1 MNKKN
6 QGLEILLVGLD
17 TFSIETI
24 RTYLQEIGPTFRL
37 SFLNDISEIKGIEK
51 NKIDAVFF
59 YSNRQ
64 SQKTIQDIR
73 RISIEC
79 PQAAIILLSSRIDYH
94 GLVGSFRAGLF
105 DFLALPIEEVEL
117 RTIIY
122 RLQLHEVIQGGQWNP
137 ERAVLH
143 LFSRPESF
151 SSIEDISVTLNQ
163 YLNLFFN
170 LEKHILYS
178 SEFEMMG
185 DFRAKFKF
193 TPHQEKRI
201 KRFLKDPLGLF
212 FGLRFF
218 KNEFHFLIKTGDE
231 KFSYVVASNLSDFET
246 HDILSDY
253 LNNVLKTSL
262 SILSDS
268 KKREQTRL
276 LSLTDEVTG
285 LFNQRKLLEDLDFHI
300 SKYQTQKDHFTLLFI
315 DIDYFKN
322 VNDQYG
328 HVVGSQLLIDMA
340 QVLKKQLRSHD
351 LVYRYGGDEFIVLLP
366 KSNLAESKNI
376 AMRISESVKGADFKI
391 EGSIPY
397 KLSLSIGIA
406 EFPHDGQNAK
416 SMIEFADKM
425 MYLSKK
431 SGRGKVFHIS
441 EVVA

>member
-1 MNKKN
+1 MNKRS
-6 QGLEILLVGLD
+6 QGLEILAIGLD
-17 TFSIETI
+17 SFSIETI
-24 RTYLQEIGPTFRL
+24 RSYLEENSPGFRL
-37 SFLNDISEIKGIEK
+37 TFLHELDEITSIHK

-73 RISIEC
+73 KISIEL
-79 PQAAIILLSSRIDYH
+79 PQAALILMSSRIDYH
-94 GLVGSFRAGLF
+94 GLVGAFRVGLF
-105 DFLALPIEEVEL
+105 DFLALPIEESEL

-122 RLQLHEVIQGGQWNP
+122 RLQLHEVIQSGQWNP

-151 SSIEDISVTLNQ
+151 SSIEEISVTLNQ

-170 LEKHILYS
+170 LEQHVLYS
-178 SEFEMMG
+178 SEFEMMS
-185 DFRAKFKF
+185 DFRQKFHF
-193 TPHQEKRI
+193 TAHQEKRI
-201 KRFLKDPLGLF
+201 LRFIKDPMGLF
-212 FGLRFF
+212 FGLRFI
-218 KNEFHFLIKTGDE
+218 KNEFHFLIKTGE
-231 KFSYVVASNLSDFET
+231 KKFSYVLAKNLSEFGT
-246 HDILSDY
+246 HEILSDY
-253 LNNVLKTSL
+253 LSNVLKTSL

-268 KKREQTRL
+268 KKREQTRW

-285 LFNQRKLLEDLDFHI
+285 LFNQRKLLEDLDFYI
-300 SKYQTQKDHFTLLFI
+300 SDYEINKNNFSLLFI

-340 QVLKKQLRSHD
+340 KILRTQLRGQD
-351 LVYRYGGDEFIVLLP
+351 LIYRYGGDEFIVLLP
-366 KSNLAESKNI
+366 KSTIEESKKI
-376 AMRISESVKGADFKI
+376 AIRISDAVKESEFKI
-391 EGSIPY
+391 EGKIPY

-406 EFPHDGQNAK
+406 DYPRDAQSSK

>member
-1 MNKKN
+1 MNKTS
-6 QGLEILLVGLD
+6 QGLEILAIGLD
-17 TFSIETI
+17 SFSIETI
-24 RTYLQEIGPTFRL
+24 RSYLAENSPGFRLTFLHELDEIG
-37 SFLNDISEIKGIEK
+37 GINK

-73 RISIEC
+73 KISIEL
-79 PQAAIILLSSRIDYH
+79 PQAALILMSSRIDNH
-94 GLVGSFRAGLF
+94 GLVGAFRVGLF
-105 DFLALPIEEVEL
+105 DFLSLPIEESEL

-122 RLQLHEVIQGGQWNP
+122 RLQLHEVIQSGQWNP

-151 SSIEDISVTLNQ
+151 SSIEEISVTLNQ

-170 LEKHILYS
+170 LEQHVLYS
-178 SEFEMMG
+178 SEFEMMS
-185 DFRAKFKF
+185 DFRQKFQF
-193 TPHQEKRI
+193 TAHQEKRI
-201 KRFLKDPLGLF
+201 LRFIKDPMGLF
-212 FGLRFF
+212 FGLRFV
-218 KNEFHFLIKTGDE
+218 KNEFHFLIKTGE
-231 KFSYVVASNLSDFET
+231 QKFSYVLAKNLSEFGT
-246 HDILSDY
+246 HEILSDY
-253 LNNVLKTSL
+253 LSNVLKTSL

-268 KKREQTRL
+268 KKREQTRW

-285 LFNQRKLLEDLDFHI
+285 LFNQRKLLEDLDFYI
-300 SKYQTQKDHFTLLFI
+300 SENETKKNNFSLLFI

-340 QVLKKQLRSHD
+340 KVLRNQLRGQD
-351 LVYRYGGDEFIVLLP
+351 LIYRYGGDEFIVLLP
-366 KSNLAESKNI
+366 KSTIEESKKI
-376 AMRISESVKGADFKI
+376 AIRISDAVKGSEFQI
-391 EGSIPY
+391 EGGIPY

-406 EFPHDGQNAK
+406 DYPRDAQSSK

>member
-1 MNKKN
+1 MKKRN
-6 QGLEILLVGLD
+6 QGLEILLIGLD
-17 TFSIETI
+17 SFSIETI
-24 RTYLQEIGPTFRL
+24 RSHFEKHGPSFRL
-37 SFLNDISEIKGIEK
+37 SFLNDLAEIENVAK

-73 RISIEC
+73 RLSIEL
-79 PQAAIILLSSRIDYH
+79 PHSALILLSSRVDYH
-94 GLVGSFRAGLF
+94 GLVGGFRAGLF
-105 DFLALPIEEVEL
+105 DFLSLPIEENEL

-122 RLQLHEVIQGGQWNP
+122 RLQLHEVIQSGQWNP

-170 LEKHILYS
+170 LEKHVLYS

-185 DFRAKFKF
+185 DFRKIFKFK
-193 TPHQEKRI
+193 THQEKRI
-201 KRFLKDPLGLF
+201 KRFLKDPMGLF
-212 FGLRFF
+212 FGLKFF
-218 KNEFHFLIKTGDE
+218 KNEFHFLIKTGLE
-231 KFSYVVASNLSDFET
+231 KYSYIVARNHSDFET
-246 HDILSDY
+246 HEILSEY
-253 LNNVLKTSL
+253 LSNVLKTSL

-268 KKREQTRL
+268 KKIEQSRW

-285 LFNQRKLLEDLDFHI
+285 LFNQRKLLEDLDHYI
-300 SKYQTQKDHFTLLFI
+300 SHYQVHSEPFTLLFI

-340 QVLKKQLRSHD
+340 KVLKKQLRSHD
-351 LVYRYGGDEFIVLLP
+351 LIYRYGGDEFIVLLP
-366 KSNLAESKNI
+366 KSTLSESKNI
-376 AMRISESVKGADFKI
+376 AIRISESVKEAEFKI
-391 EGSIPY
+391 EGKIPY

-406 EFPHDGQNAK
+406 EFPQDGQNAK